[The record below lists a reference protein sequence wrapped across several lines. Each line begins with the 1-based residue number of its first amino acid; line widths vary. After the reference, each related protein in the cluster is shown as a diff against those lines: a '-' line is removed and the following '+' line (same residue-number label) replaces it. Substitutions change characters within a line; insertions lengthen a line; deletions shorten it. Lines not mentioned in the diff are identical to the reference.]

1 MNLSK
6 LMMIFVPPDICMH
19 MFIYSVQIFTMYI
32 ILNASYVYITVEPL
46 YNEGLKDW
54 QNVFTLDFPWS
65 VYYP

>member
-54 QNVFTLDFPWS
+54 QNVFTLDFP
-65 VYYP
+65 

>member
-1 MNLSK
+1 
-6 LMMIFVPPDICMH
+6 MMIFVPPDICMH

-54 QNVFTLDFPWS
+54 QNVFTLDFP
-65 VYYP
+65 